1 MPPPDILL
9 VDASR
14 PARYP
19 MRLLL
24 QRLGTTV
31 RTADS
36 AEQALELMAA
46 APPDAVLAARILPAM
61 NALELLELMRSNSM
75 TAMIPLIIYCPDGDW
90 PLRRIALARGAAAV
104 LTQDRAELELPALLA
119 QLGSGN
125 AAPEPAPLSS
135 GWSSAAKTPVAV
147 EVWRLPAANDL
158 ALTAAPGA
166 KATAGAPVVSGETS
180 GPTVPRRR
188 AITGALVRPG
198 TAGTPG
204 ATGTPIVQ
212 TTAVERAGHS
222 FAVGAAFSAIALMVL
237 ALLLMAW

>member
-125 AAPEPAPLSS
+125 ATPEPALLSS
-135 GWSSAAKTPVAV
+135 GGSSAAETPVAV

-180 GPTVPRRR
+180 GPTVPRR
-188 AITGALVRPG
+188 AVTDAPVRPG

-204 ATGTPIVQ
+204 PTGAPIVQ